1 MEENLFDKTEPSPKV
16 RLAAIDD
23 VIREDENNLPPDAP
37 DAPDV
42 SDPPKRTDKFT
53 EGSLWKNIFVFSLP
67 LIFSQV
73 LQVLFNMSDVAVVG
87 KFASSDAMG
96 SVGSTTTLVTLFTG
110 FLIGL
115 GAGINVKVAQFL
127 GAKRDKDV
135 EETVHT
141 SFLISLIA
149 GAIVCVACFFL
160 GRIMLVL
167 LETNA
172 ELLDGA
178 VLYFKIY
185 ALGMPALA
193 VFNFAS
199 GVLSAKGDTKRPL
212 IYLTISGILN
222 VFLNLFFVI
231 ICKMQAEG
239 VAYASIIS
247 QYISAVLVMVRLIK
261 QKDSCKFS
269 FKKLK
274 ISGEK
279 AKAVLTLGLSAG
291 VQNALFAI
299 ANLFVQNAVNSF
311 DKVVV
316 NGNAAAS
323 NADSIVYNVMAAFY
337 TACSTF
343 IGQNLGAG
351 KRDRILKC
359 YFISLAYSAGFGLVI
374 GLFLVF
380 FGRLFLFFFTNEEEV
395 VVFAMERLR
404 VMGLSYFISALV
416 DSAIAASRG
425 LGKSLVPTIILV
437 LGTCVFRIV
446 WIYTIFAYFRTIPS
460 LYLLYAASWIV
471 TSTAE
476 TIYFFTVYKKLMKT
490 SSLEHW
496 A

>member
-1 MEENLFDKTEPSPKV
+1 
-16 RLAAIDD
+16 
-23 VIREDENNLPPDAP
+23 
-37 DAPDV
+37 
-42 SDPPKRTDKFT
+42 
-53 EGSLWKNIFVFSLP
+53 
-67 LIFSQV
+67 
-73 LQVLFNMSDVAVVG
+73 
-87 KFASSDAMG
+87 
-96 SVGSTTTLVTLFTG
+96 
-110 FLIGL
+110 
-115 GAGINVKVAQFL
+115 
-127 GAKRDKDV
+127 
-135 EETVHT
+135 
-141 SFLISLIA
+141 
-149 GAIVCVACFFL
+149 
-160 GRIMLVL
+160 
-167 LETNA
+167 
-172 ELLDGA
+172 
-178 VLYFKIY
+178 
-185 ALGMPALA
+185 
-193 VFNFAS
+193 
-199 GVLSAKGDTKRPL
+199 
-212 IYLTISGILN
+212 
-222 VFLNLFFVI
+222 
-231 ICKMQAEG
+231 
-239 VAYASIIS
+239 
-247 QYISAVLVMVRLIK
+247 MVRLIK

-496 A
+496 ST